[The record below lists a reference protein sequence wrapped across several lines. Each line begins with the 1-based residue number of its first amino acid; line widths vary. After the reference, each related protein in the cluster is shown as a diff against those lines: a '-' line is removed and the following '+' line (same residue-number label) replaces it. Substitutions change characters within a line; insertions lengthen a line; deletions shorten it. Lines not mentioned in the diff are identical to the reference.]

1 MPNRARCAPQT
12 RPLPVEKSGKKG
24 HHDCGGVPSS
34 RPACVPRHG
43 TPLPHSWKGRAE
55 WPKPSLVLVNP
66 SLVLPVLSL
75 VLGEPS
81 LIRRDL
87 GLIRSDLSLDP
98 VILTLV
104 WSDLSLDRADL
115 SLVLCDL
122 SLIRPKLSL
131 VPVILTWDLAI
142 PPAFVPF
149 PFKAAA
155 VPSRGQCGAS
165 GRSSCES
172 SSAAQGQVRGAVAA
186 RF

>member
-1 MPNRARCAPQT
+1 MVKKDITIVVVSLRAA
-12 RPLPVEKSGKKG
+12 
-24 HHDCGGVPSS
+24 
-34 RPACVPRHG
+34 RPASQDTGHRCPIAE
-43 TPLPHSWKGRAE
+43 KAAQNGRNQV
-55 WPKPSLVLVNP
+55 WSLVNP